1 MKMTCHKIVVVC
13 CSILL
18 FVANGEAQ
26 NRPGTKWVGTW
37 STAPQLIEE
46 RNNPPSP
53 GLSNNTLRQIVH
65 LSIGGDSLRIRFT
78 NEFSKSSITLKE
90 VHIALSKG
98 GGFIDTTTDQE
109 VLFHRNSDVTID
121 AGDAIISDAVHF
133 SAQPLSDIAITIYY
147 GNTSPDITG
156 HPGSRTT
163 SYILPGD
170 HVTQSKLSNAVST
183 DHWYT
188 INTIDVKASDSSFA
202 VAILGNS
209 ITDGRGS
216 GTNKQNRW
224 PDELSRRF
232 QIHAATKNIGVLN
245 KGIGGNCV
253 LGNCLGP
260 SALSRFERD
269 IIQQSGVKW
278 VIVYE
283 GINDIGYGDA
293 GVGNNLINAYKQM
306 ISLAHLHGYIIYGAT
321 ILPFK
326 ESFYYSPVHETERE
340 IVNDWIR
347 HSNLF
352 DGVID
357 FDAALRDPADTLHLQ
372 PEFDSGDHLHL
383 NEAGYYKMGESI
395 DVTLFH

>member
-1 MKMTCHKIVVVC
+1 MTCHKIVVVC

-163 SYILPGD
+163 SYILPGN

-232 QIHAATKNIGVLN
+232 QIQCSN
-245 KGIGGNCV
+245 KKYW
-253 LGNCLGP
+253 CL
-260 SALSRFERD
+260 E
-269 IIQQSGVKW
+269 
-278 VIVYE
+278 
-283 GINDIGYGDA
+283 
-293 GVGNNLINAYKQM
+293 
-306 ISLAHLHGYIIYGAT
+306 
-321 ILPFK
+321 
-326 ESFYYSPVHETERE
+326 
-340 IVNDWIR
+340 
-347 HSNLF
+347 
-352 DGVID
+352 
-357 FDAALRDPADTLHLQ
+357 
-372 PEFDSGDHLHL
+372 
-383 NEAGYYKMGESI
+383 
-395 DVTLFH
+395 